1 MLLCS
6 APVAKSVLADYLAPS
21 KPKHKKRVKKE
32 VCPNPGSVFRVEAW
46 CGVSGSGPRVRGAAL
61 RVLTALRFAACPC
74 PTLLRAQIRVLGLV
88 SSH

>member
-32 VCPNPGSVFRVEAW
+32 VCPDPGSVFRVQAW
-46 CGVSGSGPRVRGAAL
+46 CGVWGLGFEAQGQGAFRL
-61 RVLTALRFAACPC
+61 FTVL
-74 PTLLRAQIRVLGLV
+74 
-88 SSH
+88 